1 MNDPAREKRRA
12 AVQAFK
18 RQGILEAAEA
28 VFLEDGLDGATVRA
42 IAKTA
47 GCAAGTVYLH
57 FQTKEDIYA
66 ALLGE
71 SLDRLRA
78 WIEQKVEAA
87 QEGGPGEEAL
97 GAFYL
102 YYAAHPRE
110 LDLGLYLFQ
119 GAQRRGLSKSL
130 DTRLNGQLEDCL
142 TPIMVF
148 LQEFKGW
155 PVSRSRQVVLDLV
168 SHMVGCLI
176 LENTGRLKALGGK
189 GRDIIERRVTGLLA
203 EY

>member
-1 MNDPAREKRRA
+1 VSDPARAKRRA

-18 RQGILEAAEA
+18 RQGILDAAEA
-28 VFLEDGLDGATVRA
+28 VFLEDGLDSATIRA
-42 IAKTA
+42 IAKKA

-71 SLDRLRA
+71 SLERLKN

-87 QEGGPGEEAL
+87 QAGGAAEEAL

-102 YYAAHPRE
+102 YYAAYPRE

-119 GAQRRGLSKSL
+119 GAQRRGLSKAL
-130 DTRLNGQLEDCL
+130 DARLNGQLEDCL
-142 TPIMVF
+142 MPMMAF
-148 LQEFKGW
+148 LQEARGW
-155 PVSRSRQVVLDLV
+155 PAARARQAVLDLV

-189 GRDIIERRVTGLLA
+189 GPDIIERRVAGLLA
-203 EY
+203 E